1 MGARYAHLCAEERG
15 TIMAMTLMGHS
26 ARAIAMALGR
36 APSTVSRERRRNGWK
51 HDRERRPI
59 GRPAVAGGYDA
70 KRAGQ
75 RARRLRYKPRRRRK
89 LARDSA
95 LWRDVHRLLQ
105 RYFSPEQI
113 AGTLK
118 RRYPGQPHLH
128 ASPET
133 IYTAIYAHP
142 RGALRRGLT
151 LLLRQGR
158 GARRGRARGHD
169 RRGQLQDLL
178 SIHVRPPEA
187 DARLLPGHWE
197 GDFLKGAAGRSAVG
211 TLIDRKTLFLMLVKM
226 KGCHAQ
232 AALEGFRSAFAPLDP
247 SLRKTLTYDQGKE
260 MARHRELAETTGL
273 TIYFADPHSPW
284 QRGIMENTNGLL
296 RQYLPKGIDLARFS
310 QRQLDH
316 IAWSLNT
323 RPRKSLGFRTPAE
336 VFFEHCYK
344 ERLKVGINVA
354 LGS

>member
-1 MGARYAHLCAEERG
+1 MGKQYEQLCAEERA
-15 TIMAMTLMGHS
+15 TIMVMTLQGHS
-26 ARAIAMALGR
+26 ARAIARTLAR
-36 APSTVSRERRRNGWK
+36 APSTVSRERRRNGWRC
-51 HDRERRPI
+51 HRERRPI
-59 GRPAVAGGYDA
+59 GRPAIAGGYDA
-70 KRAGQ
+70 KRAGL
-75 RARRLRYKPRRRRK
+75 RATRLRHKPRRRRK
-89 LARDSA
+89 LARDTA
-95 LWRDVHRLLQ
+95 LWHEVRRLLRQ
-105 RYFSPEQI
+105 YFSPEQI

-118 RRYPGQPHLH
+118 RRYPRQPHLH

-142 RGALRRGLT
+142 RGVLRRELT
-151 LLLRQGR
+151 RLLRQRR
-158 GARRGRARGHD
+158 GARRGHRRGQD
-169 RRGQLQDLL
+169 RRGQLHDLL

-187 DARLLPGHWE
+187 NERLLPGHWE
-197 GDFLKGAAGRSAVG
+197 GDFLKGARGRSAVG
-211 TLIDRKTLFLMLVKM
+211 TLIDRKTLFVMLAKM
-226 KGCHAQ
+226 KGCHAK

-247 SLRKTLTYDQGKE
+247 ALRKTLTYDQGKE
-260 MARHRELAETTGL
+260 MARHRELAESTGL

-296 RQYLPKGIDLARFS
+296 RQYLPKGIDLSRFS

-344 ERLKVGINVA
+344 ERLTVGINVA